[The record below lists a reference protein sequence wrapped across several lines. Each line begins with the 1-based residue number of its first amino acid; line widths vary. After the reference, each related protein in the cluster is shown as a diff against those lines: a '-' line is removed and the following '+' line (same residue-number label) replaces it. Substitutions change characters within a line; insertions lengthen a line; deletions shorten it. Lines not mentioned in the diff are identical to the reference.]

1 MKHTHS
7 IQYETLEHW
16 SELSAEEQEL
26 VKKAQEAAS
35 KAYAPYSDFF
45 VGASVLLETGEVIL
59 GNNQENIA
67 YPSGLCAE
75 RVALFYAG
83 ANHPGIAVQTLVI
96 VARGEL
102 VGPDECISP
111 CGSCRQVIAESE
123 FRQKT
128 PIRLILI
135 AQNGKTFIFD
145 SASDLLVFP
154 FGMGKEP

>member
-1 MKHTHS
+1 MKHTHT
-7 IQYETLEHW
+7 IHYETLEHW
-16 SELSAEEQEL
+16 SELSDGEQEL

-35 KAYAPYSDFF
+35 RAYAPYSDFF

-83 ANHPGIAVQTLVI
+83 ANHPGVAVQTLVI
-96 VARGEL
+96 VASGEL